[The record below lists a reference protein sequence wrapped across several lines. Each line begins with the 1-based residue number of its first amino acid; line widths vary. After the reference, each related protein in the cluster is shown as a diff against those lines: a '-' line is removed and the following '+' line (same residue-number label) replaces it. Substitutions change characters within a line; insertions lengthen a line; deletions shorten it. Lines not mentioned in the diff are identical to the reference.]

1 MSESDLR
8 RVSHALRPRP
18 AAGFDTA
25 SAQQFCGDI
34 DMRIARDGTWFYH
47 GSPIGRKPLVK
58 LFASVL
64 KRDEAGDYWLETP
77 FEKCRIAVDDA
88 PFTAVEMFVDGAGE
102 GRTIRFRTNI
112 DEMVSVDSDHPIRV
126 DTDSESGEPAPY
138 VRLREGIEALILR
151 SVFYD
156 LVELGEAGR
165 RPRRPDHRGAER
177 RRVLH
182 PRPGGVRAAA

>member
-8 RVSHALRPRP
+8 RLSQSLRPHP
-18 AAGFDTA
+18 EAGVGTV

-64 KRDEAGDYWLETP
+64 NRDSAGDYWLETP
-77 FEKCRIAVDDA
+77 LEKCRISVEDA
-88 PFTAVEMFVDGAGE
+88 PFTAVEMFVDGE
-102 GRTIRFRTNI
+102 GDNRLIRFRTNL
-112 DEMVSVDSDHPIRV
+112 DDMVNADADHPIRV
-126 DTDSESGEPAPY
+126 DTDRESGEPAPY
-138 VRLREGIEALILR
+138 VRVRQGLDALILR

-156 LVELGEAGR
+156 LVELGEEAAG
-165 RPRRPDHRGAER
+165 
-177 RRVLH
+177 
-182 PRPGGVRAAA
+182 PGGATIGVRSGGAFFTLGPAGEG

>member
-8 RVSHALRPRP
+8 RLSHALRPRP
-18 AAGFDTA
+18 AADFDTA

-58 LFASVL
+58 LFSSVL
-64 KRDEAGDYWLETP
+64 KRDAEGDYWLETP

-88 PFTAVEMFVDGAGE
+88 PFTAVEMFVDGEGE

-112 DEMVSVDSDHPIRV
+112 DEMVSVDSEHPIRV
-126 DTDSESGEPAPY
+126 DTDADSGEPAPY

-156 LVELGEAGR
+156 LVELGEEADG
-165 RPRRPDHRGAER
+165 PDGATI
-177 RRVLH
+177 RV
-182 PRPGGVRAAA
+182 RSGGAFFTLGPAA

>member
-8 RVSHALRPRP
+8 RLSHALRPRP
-18 AAGFDTA
+18 AADFDTA

-64 KRDEAGDYWLETP
+64 KRDTDGDYWLETP

-88 PFTAVEMFVDGAGE
+88 PFTAVEMFVDGEGAG
-102 GRTIRFRTNI
+102 RIIRFRTNI
-112 DEMVSVDSDHPIRV
+112 DEMVSVDSEHPIRV
-126 DTDSESGEPAPY
+126 DTDAESDEPAPY

-156 LVELGEAGR
+156 LVELGEEADGPDGTTIRVRSGGAFFTLGR
-165 RPRRPDHRGAER
+165 TA
-177 RRVLH
+177 
-182 PRPGGVRAAA
+182 